1 MERPHRLHRHRSS
14 LEGVIVPSSQPLKVE
29 ERGLAIQV
37 FDDIILHF
45 EPCQATDIGY
55 KPVTLIRLMKNEV
68 SEKDE
73 FLVLFFSF
81 IQQELLGEREGTGL
95 EQILSHL
102 ARFSVWQAE
111 ETNALRG
118 CLVNFAKYL
127 VDNFFLPLKA
137 LAVKTPQP
145 TPALSHSRTPEATVG
160 TPQRVSNLRRA
171 CLKRDRHRCVI
182 SRRFDAQEG
191 QKRYKRDGLNLKD
204 DDGKSLLPERDNMA
218 FLEVAHIIPH
228 SLMSLTSEADEWRL
242 ADSKQMAYRVLRMFN
257 PGAIHL
263 INGVDIDRPMN
274 ALTLTHDL
282 HKLFGNFDIAFEP
295 AGSQPHTYKINYVET
310 DRMGRVERLP
320 VTLTLYLTPDRSIEP
335 PSPQLLKIHAAIGRI
350 LHLSAAGDY
359 IDDFL
364 RDIEEMEAGEVMSN
378 GSTRLDDYVWFRL
391 GEMSVY

>member
-1 MERPHRLHRHRSS
+1 MERPHQLHWHRSS

-29 ERGLAIQV
+29 ERGLAIRV
-37 FDDIILHF
+37 FDEIIRHF

-73 FLVLFFSF
+73 FLDLFFSF
-81 IQQELLGEREGTGL
+81 IHQELLGEREGTGL
-95 EQILSHL
+95 EQVLSHL
-102 ARFSVWQAE
+102 ARYRIWSAE
-111 ETNALRG
+111 ETNSLRD
-118 CLVNFAKYL
+118 CLVIFAKYL
-127 VDNFFLPLKA
+127 VNNFFLPLKA

-145 TPALSHSRTPEATVG
+145 TPALSHSRTPEATFG
-160 TPQRVSNLRRA
+160 TPQRVSNLRQA
-171 CLKRDRHRCVI
+171 CLIRDRHRCVI
-182 SRRFDAQEG
+182 SRKFDAEEG
-191 QKRYKRDGLNLKD
+191 QGRYKRDGPNSKD
-204 DDGKSLLPERDNMA
+204 DDGKSLLEERDNMA

-228 SLMSLTSEADEWRL
+228 SLMSLTSEEGEWRL
-242 ADSKQMAYRVLRMFN
+242 ADSKQIAYRTLRMFN

-295 AGSQPHTYKINYVET
+295 VGSEAHTYKIDYVET

-320 VTLTLYLTPDRSIEP
+320 VSLTLYLTPDRSIDP
-335 PSPQLLKIHAAIGRI
+335 PSQLLKIHAAIGRI

-364 RDIEEMEAGEVMSN
+364 QDIEETEAGEVMPN

-391 GEMSVY
+391 GETSVY